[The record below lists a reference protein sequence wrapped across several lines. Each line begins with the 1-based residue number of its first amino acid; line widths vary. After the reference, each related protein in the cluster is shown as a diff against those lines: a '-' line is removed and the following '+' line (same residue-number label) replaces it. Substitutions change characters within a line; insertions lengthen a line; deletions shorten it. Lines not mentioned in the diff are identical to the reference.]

1 MVVRRKRQDQP
12 VQELTDEEWDDLI
25 DGAARCHLGI
35 SGEEFK
41 RRWAA
46 GEYPDPDHTPGVM
59 AVAMLLPF
67 DRFDR

>member
-1 MVVRRKRQDQP
+1 MVAKSKKQAQP
-12 VQELTDEEWDDLI
+12 VQELTDEEWEELI

-46 GEYPDPDHTPGVM
+46 GEYPDPDDTPGVM

-67 DRFDR
+67 DSFAR